1 MEDEWS
7 DKRRGRTKKTEG
19 RMDRGA
25 KDGWINAGL
34 AGCLDGWINGTE
46 MERRQESEWMEK
58 QMLM

>member
-1 MEDEWS
+1 MS
-7 DKRRGRTKKTEG
+7 GQINGGGGQKRQRGGWTEG
-19 RMDRGA
+19 Q

-58 QMLM
+58 QMHM